1 MIVRSCIHDLPGFRP
16 QNRCRRSSKRRERE
30 RERIVVPSSLNWTN
44 SIRARIFLE
53 RCTAGSPER
62 EREKDRERTEEI
74 EEEAENRSNLVERAI
89 TRMARQTSPRPL
101 LGRVLFSLRQIERQR
116 EGEKSLWRSVNRAH
130 GCYICCPFRV
140 QTVRGNPRERGNVRR
155 GHPRSRTFLRIPA
168 ILLSFYSLFRATE
181 IQARRHLAPR

>member
-1 MIVRSCIHDLPGFRP
+1 M
-16 QNRCRRSSKRRERE
+16 
-30 RERIVVPSSLNWTN
+30 
-44 SIRARIFLE
+44 
-53 RCTAGSPER
+53 
-62 EREKDRERTEEI
+62 EEI